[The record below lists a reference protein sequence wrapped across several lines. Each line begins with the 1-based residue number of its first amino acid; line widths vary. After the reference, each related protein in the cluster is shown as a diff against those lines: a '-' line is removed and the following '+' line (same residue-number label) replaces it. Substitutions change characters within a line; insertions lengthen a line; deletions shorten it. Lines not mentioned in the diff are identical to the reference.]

1 MVMTVDLAPGETETL
16 LRQYHEQL
24 GKTSPAA
31 QAAYSFEMLMLDF
44 RIGLALW
51 GGMFPIFLMFMANG
65 AASLPAEKAK
75 FTWEVFFPKVV
86 DRFMLAYNEFDGAE
100 ATKSVLEDTYA
111 KLTVS
116 EKCD

>member
-1 MVMTVDLAPGETETL
+1 
-16 LRQYHEQL
+16 
-24 GKTSPAA
+24 
-31 QAAYSFEMLMLDF
+31 MLMLDF

-100 ATKSVLEDTYA
+100 ATNTDATGPFAAAMGVSSGGLLLGDASVSFHDGTGDHRFTT
-111 KLTVS
+111 K
-116 EKCD
+116 

>member
-1 MVMTVDLAPGETETL
+1 MQPD
-16 LRQYHEQL
+16 R
-24 GKTSPAA
+24 
-31 QAAYSFEMLMLDF
+31 
-44 RIGLALW
+44 
-51 GGMFPIFLMFMANG
+51 
-65 AASLPAEKAK
+65 AEKAK